1 MVDRTSAEIAHVEV
15 TQADRDLLISLF
27 RLTAGGNAAAK
38 INRGL
43 TFTGEV
49 EEIAAYRIAC
59 MKAMQEACS
68 RICHIEQYNPAPYTA
83 IKHGI
88 AAIDP
93 ASVEVKP

>member
-1 MVDRTSAEIAHVEV
+1 MVEV

-27 RLTAGGNAAAK
+27 RLTADGNAAAK

-49 EEIAAYRIAC
+49 EEIAAYRLAYV
-59 MKAMQEACS
+59 KAALEAAAATGFQ
-68 RICHIEQYNPAPYTA
+68 RTVNGGTA
-83 IKHGI
+83 RDAFDAIRT
-88 AAIDP
+88 IDP